1 MEKGVATERFRQHNS
16 SEANHGKAPIHP
28 LGIAA
33 PAEGWNIRGG
43 SRRGRH
49 RRICRGLVG

>member
-1 MEKGVATERFRQHNS
+1 MEEGVATERFRKQNS
-16 SEANHGKAPIHP
+16 SEANHGKATIHP

-43 SRRGRH
+43 GRRGRH